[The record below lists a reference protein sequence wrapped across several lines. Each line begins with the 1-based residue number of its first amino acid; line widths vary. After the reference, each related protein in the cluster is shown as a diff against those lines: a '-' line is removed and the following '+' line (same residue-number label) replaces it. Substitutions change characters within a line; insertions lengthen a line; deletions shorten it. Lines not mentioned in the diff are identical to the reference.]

1 MFHNHQKLS
10 WIRHHSMLPSS
21 YHHAPFSTDWVCPAV
36 YLLLLF
42 LQISFTD
49 QSKEGEEKLHTL
61 ETPHTR
67 HPQSCCHDVESC
79 DRCPHRHPPLSHPG
93 YEGSSAH
100 CWVESANCVPDPS
113 PPSVWAETHWTSAV
127 VAALLHLCA
136 DCLISY
142 WNNTLF
148 LFYQMVRIKACGF
161 THSLF
166 LQVVSHLLVFML
178 CQLLITILIVF
189 GKDGLNLCICVTLSD
204 QIKRQYTLK
213 TGCMS
218 VIFNKLRNTTLR
230 DFSRI
235 GDFPHPFRSWRSSS
249 KFSFP
254 PAWRKPS
261 EMSSTAVFF
270 SLSFI
275 KALLQLWGK
284 KTREIFQIT
293 FTAI

>member
-1 MFHNHQKLS
+1 MLRKFNLYFRMFQCFTITKNCHQLDFIPCLHPVITMVLS
-10 WIRHHSMLPSS
+10 LLTESAQQFIYYYYFFK
-21 YHHAPFSTDWVCPAV
+21 YH
-36 YLLLLF
+36 LLINLR
-42 LQISFTD
+42 
-49 QSKEGEEKLHTL
+49 KEKKKLHTL

-79 DRCPHRHPPLSHPG
+79 DHCPHRRPPLSHPG

-100 CWVESANCVPDPS
+100 CWVESVNCVPDPS

-148 LFYQMVRIKACGF
+148 LFYQMVKIKAWDF

-166 LQVVSHLLVFML
+166 LQVISHLLVFML

-204 QIKRQYTLK
+204 EIKRQYTLK

-218 VIFNKLRNTTLR
+218 VIFNKLSTTTLR

-235 GDFPHPFRSWRSSS
+235 RVSSPF
-249 KFSFP
+249 
-254 PAWRKPS
+254 
-261 EMSSTAVFF
+261 
-270 SLSFI
+270 
-275 KALLQLWGK
+275 
-284 KTREIFQIT
+284 
-293 FTAI
+293 